1 MAAISRMPTTT
12 TSVARNCAADWT
24 MKPRPRL
31 AAISSA
37 ATRVD
42 QPTPRAMRRPVR
54 TSGKAL
60 GRIT

>member
-12 TSVARNCAADWT
+12 TSVAEELRGGLDHEAEASVSRDQ
-24 MKPRPRL
+24 L
-31 AAISSA
+31 GGDQ
-37 ATRVD
+37 VD